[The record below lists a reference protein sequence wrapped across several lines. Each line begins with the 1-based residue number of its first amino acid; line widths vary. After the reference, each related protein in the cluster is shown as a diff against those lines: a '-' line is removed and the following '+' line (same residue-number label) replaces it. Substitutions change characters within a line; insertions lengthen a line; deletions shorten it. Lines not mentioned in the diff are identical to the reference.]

1 MMRGFKD
8 RFYPKSYKDAR
19 IEEFFRLEQGSQSV
33 AEYEKTFSDLIKV
46 VPFIA
51 DNEELKANMFAVSL
65 NSRVKRSMGHS
76 LVRLPLKPSGFGQ
89 PNGGAGRGGPSR
101 GQPGRPHAQASV
113 FAVTEQK
120 AERELEVIFRRVRKL
135 RSASMM
141 SLCQGYL
148 VYAIEMRGSEARLED
163 ISVVR
168 EFPDVYP
175 EDLLGLPP
183 DRELL
188 NKGFVKPSSPPWG
201 ALVLFVKNKDGSM
214 RLCIYYR
221 EFSKVTVRN
230 QYPLLRIDDL
240 FDQLQRA
247 RVFSKIDLRSG
258 YHQLKTREEDVP
270 KIAFK
275 TRYGHYEFLIMPF
288 GLTNAPVAFI
298 DLMNRVFRSYLDQ
311 FVIELIET
319 ILNWKQP
326 INVIEI
332 RSFLGLAGYYRKFV
346 EGFSRI
352 ATPLT
357 KLTRKEEKF
366 VWSEACQQ
374 SFDELKRRL
383 TSAPVLTL
391 PSGKDGFTVYC
402 DASRQGLGCVL
413 MQNEKVIAYAS
424 KRWIELIKDYDCT
437 IEYHTRKD
445 ALNRKSTG
453 SITQLKTVYLPLL
466 VDLRSLR
473 VQLEVSDLGAL
484 LAAFHVCPIL
494 VDRIRELQIQDHQ
507 LGKLKGDVEFGQHQ
521 NFSVRGDGTV
531 ALG

>member
-1 MMRGFKD
+1 MWKVSPRRVLEGRAISSETALMWGPTVDQKTD
-8 RFYPKSYKDAR
+8 LKHQGIPAEAEDS
-19 IEEFFRLEQGSQSV
+19 IEVEPNPENPVASV
-33 AEYEKTFSDLIKV
+33 S
-46 VPFIA
+46 P
-51 DNEELKANMFAVSL
+51 
-65 NSRVKRSMGHS
+65 MGALVGVGHPEDS
-76 LVRLPLKPSGFGQ
+76 LVDHMLRPVDTGVESQPLGCIMVVSFPTGDTLSRHHATVDCFQKEVSFGRV
-89 PNGGAGRGGPSR
+89 G
-101 GQPGRPHAQASV
+101 
-113 FAVTEQK
+113 
-120 AERELEVIFRRVRKL
+120 ELEVIFRR
-135 RSASMM
+135 
-141 SLCQGYL
+141 LCQGYL

-183 DRELL
+183 DREVEFQIELAPETEPISKAPYRMAPSEMKELKVQIKELL

-201 ALVLFVKNKDGSM
+201 ALVLFVKNKDG
-214 RLCIYYR
+214 
-221 EFSKVTVRN
+221 T
-230 QYPLLRIDDL
+230 
-240 FDQLQRA
+240 

-311 FVIELIET
+311 FVI
-319 ILNWKQP
+319 
-326 INVIEI
+326 I

-424 KRWIELIKDYDCT
+424 K
-437 IEYHTRKD
+437 
-445 ALNRKSTG
+445 
-453 SITQLKTVYLPLL
+453 
-466 VDLRSLR
+466 
-473 VQLEVSDLGAL
+473 
-484 LAAFHVCPIL
+484 
-494 VDRIRELQIQDHQ
+494 
-507 LGKLKGDVEFGQHQ
+507 
-521 NFSVRGDGTV
+521 
-531 ALG
+531 